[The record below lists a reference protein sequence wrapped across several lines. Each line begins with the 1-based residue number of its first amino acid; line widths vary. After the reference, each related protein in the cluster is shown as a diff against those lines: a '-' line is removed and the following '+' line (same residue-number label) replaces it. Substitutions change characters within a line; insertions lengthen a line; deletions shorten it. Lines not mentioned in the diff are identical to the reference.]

1 MSSGTT
7 FIHSHYFSGETYDN
21 LWKVQEELEDLEK
34 EKRVLED
41 SIISYVLIT
50 EPKKFISDNQLEECD
65 DIADLITTK
74 VREWL
79 EELRSVNI
87 KISTLKDMVNNW
99 SNMHETIIIK
109 DRKYEVA
116 KQLSVPYDY
125 TGIDGDYIYT
135 AKELREKEDD

>member
-87 KISTLKDMVNNW
+87 KISTLKDMENNW

>member
-1 MSSGTT
+1 M
-7 FIHSHYFSGETYDN
+7 
-21 LWKVQEELEDLEK
+21 Q
-34 EKRVLED
+34 KRVLED

-87 KISTLKDMVNNW
+87 KISTLKDMENNW